1 MDWEPIIIKVRVTGG
16 LGNQLFKFFHGLKIA
31 EDFQK
36 DLFIDISWFKH
47 SYMTSSKVD
56 NRTYELPYFEA
67 INDFPTYYSK
77 NKKLDLFRGKIER
90 KMKPRIQKSL
100 GLMTEQNEKLF
111 VSAPKFIDGSFEK
124 ICDLPRIEVVRKH
137 LVFPSNESEWLKGKL
152 SDLRSG
158 MDVAVHVRRTDYI
171 NLPEIYNVLTADYY
185 RNAIAIFKEKYTNVS
200 FWLFSDDV
208 LGAQN
213 YLKNVI
219 QFNQIVDSPKHIP
232 TGESLQLMSRF
243 KGIITANSTFSW
255 WAAYIGYLNG
265 TTQEVVL
272 PNKFST
278 LASDNP
284 IQNLKMP
291 DWNMLEV

>member
-31 EDFQK
+31 DNFQK
-36 DLFIDISWFKH
+36 DLVIDISWFKH
-47 SYMTSSKVD
+47 SYMTSSKVH
-56 NRTYELPYFEA
+56 NRTYELSYFEP
-67 INDFPTYYSK
+67 INSFPTYYSK
-77 NKKLDLFRGKIER
+77 SKNLDLFRGKVER
-90 KMKPRIQKSL
+90 KMKPQIQKSL
-100 GLMTEQNEKLF
+100 GVMTEENVHLF
-111 VSAPKFIDGSFEK
+111 ASPPKFIDGSFEK
-124 ICDLPRIEVVRKH
+124 LSDLPSIEVLKKH
-137 LVFPSNESEWLKGKL
+137 LVFPRNESEWLKGKL
-152 SDLRSG
+152 SELRSS

-171 NLPEIYNVLTADYY
+171 NLPEIYNVLTEDYY
-185 RNAIAIFKEKYTNVS
+185 RNAMSFFKKKYTDVS

-208 LGAQN
+208 LSAQI
-213 YLKNVI
+213 YLQDVYH
-219 QFNQIVDSPKHIP
+219 FNQIVNSPRHSP
-232 TGESLQLMSRF
+232 TGESLKLMSSF

-265 TTQEVVL
+265 TTQEVIL